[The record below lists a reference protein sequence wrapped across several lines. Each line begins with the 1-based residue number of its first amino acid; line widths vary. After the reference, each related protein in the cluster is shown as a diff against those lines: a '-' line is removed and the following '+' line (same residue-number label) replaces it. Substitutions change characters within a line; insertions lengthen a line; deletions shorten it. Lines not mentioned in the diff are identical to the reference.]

1 MGCSQ
6 KGMMASPGIGMI
18 TLNPKALQRVAECDQ
33 QMIEAGLKKGE
44 HYLSLTKMIAAME
57 TSALHT
63 ETPPNYAQL
72 AVALDTIAIECLDR
86 VVERHADCS
95 AIFRAAVKAGGF
107 ELVTKDNN
115 IASNSVTAIRAP
127 KGYGETEIKEVLNIS
142 LFNRLSTLELCK
154 SKTIIPA
161 FLIV

>member
-1 MGCSQ
+1 MLMGCSQ

-18 TLNPKALQRVAECDQ
+18 TLSPKALQRVAECDQ

-72 AVALDTIAIECLDR
+72 AVAVALDTIAIEGLDR

-115 IASNSVTAIRAP
+115 IASNSVTAIRTP

-142 LFNRLSTLELCK
+142 LFQSIKHFR
-154 SKTIIPA
+154 A
-161 FLIV
+161 MQV

>member
-1 MGCSQ
+1 
-6 KGMMASPGIGMI
+6 
-18 TLNPKALQRVAECDQ
+18 
-33 QMIEAGLKKGE
+33 
-44 HYLSLTKMIAAME
+44 
-57 TSALHT
+57 
-63 ETPPNYAQL
+63 
-72 AVALDTIAIECLDR
+72 LDR

-142 LFNRLSTLELCK
+142 LFQSIKHFR
-154 SKTIIPA
+154 A
-161 FLIV
+161 MQV